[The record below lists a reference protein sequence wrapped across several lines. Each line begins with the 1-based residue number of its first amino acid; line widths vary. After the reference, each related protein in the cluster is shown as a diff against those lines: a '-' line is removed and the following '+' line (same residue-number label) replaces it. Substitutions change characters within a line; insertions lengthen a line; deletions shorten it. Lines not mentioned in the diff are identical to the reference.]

1 MATEDDLPI
10 ILRFIQDLAVYERLR
25 DKCVANLDK
34 LRKTLFTNPPAAEVL
49 IARIDELS
57 LETTGTF
64 RHANGQ
70 ALPW

>member
-1 MATEDDLPI
+1 MLVEP
-10 ILRFIQDLAVYERLR
+10 E
-25 DKCVANLDK
+25 VAAK
-34 LRKTLFTNPPAAEVL
+34 GL
-49 IARIDELS
+49 IARLDELS